1 MQYMNNTAIRHLL
14 AVVFLAMPV
23 LQDCLYR
30 MKRNHT
36 GLYIFQ
42 TNVHNSLKN
51 TMYAWFIVA
60 AEQLLQIKT
69 DLCSQKKKNRIK
81 VISTRFVMQSSKAY
95 NDEKITWTFKRIGLY
110 ILNSL

>member
-1 MQYMNNTAIRHLL
+1 MQYMNNTTIRHLL
-14 AVVFLAMPV
+14 AVIFGVMPV

-30 MKRNHT
+30 MKRKHT

-69 DLCSQKKKNRIK
+69 DFCSQKKPELK
-81 VISTRFVMQSSKAY
+81 
-95 NDEKITWTFKRIGLY
+95 
-110 ILNSL
+110 